1 MGIKRGSKLRPF
13 PVTREGGGVID
24 GEEGSDKVAPPVS
37 EEESNGSGRGLP
49 GLRAVSEAGP
59 NGFPRGPFLFLFL
72 FSLFPILFSQIF
84 QTLFKFDPNRSKPTL
99 QSFKNSRQPYRTVM
113 DKFS

>member
-1 MGIKRGSKLRPF
+1 MGIKRGSKLRSF

-72 FSLFPILFSQIF
+72 LCFFSFFVFFILSYTFQI
-84 QTLFKFDPNRSKPTL
+84 
-99 QSFKNSRQPYRTVM
+99 
-113 DKFS
+113 